1 MLVKGGP
8 GLDVLTPLVLKWSE
22 SYSVFQENVYNLR
35 YVVLCRG
42 LYVVHLL

>member
-1 MLVKGGP
+1 MLVKGAT

-22 SYSVFQENVYNLR
+22 SYSVSQEHVYSLR